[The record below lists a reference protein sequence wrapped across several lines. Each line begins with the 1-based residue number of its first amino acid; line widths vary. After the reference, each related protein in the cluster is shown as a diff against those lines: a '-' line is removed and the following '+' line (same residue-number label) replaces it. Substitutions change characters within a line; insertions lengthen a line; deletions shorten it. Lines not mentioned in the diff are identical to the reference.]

1 MLFSEQFGIKYMGD
15 EGWFNPILHQDTLL
29 FIDPFSVFKSQDEL
43 FKDSYSEIMYFFQQA
58 FELIAHS
65 SGLESH
71 LSYKKAKNML
81 MFPEVNSIC
90 LGYSNTQHGSGTGLK
105 WSKTLTH
112 NISRLIT
119 KGVTHISHFEELGI
133 FCEGIGPDRLSDMT
147 ANLLKTRLIAYT
159 QKICNL
165 HNVPM
170 TKQRI
175 QNAYF
180 DYEYKRWYNDEY
192 LLPVNPYK
200 QNAPILLIPKNF
212 LNVLPEINSDD
223 FSETIQ
229 LAERLRNDFN
239 YEVDKNL
246 DKETIAQIAIENY
259 NLVKEYIDI
268 VEKREVKSFGD
279 LMKHTFR
286 YNWYELSKKT
296 VIDNPFLF
304 DSTVNEETFFE
315 RIMNFVN
322 YYKEFIEF
330 RSGYKLLWNDM
341 KNTPRSEEDVQLL
354 FKGIL
359 DEHCR
364 ANNIDLTREVNQ
376 GMGPIDFRF
385 SSGYSNRVLLEI
397 KLAKNTKFWNGLKKQ
412 LPLYMNVDSCDKGIF
427 LVIVYTDKDVE
438 RIKNIQEVCHD
449 VCQYHN
455 VDIKIVSIDVR
466 LDNKESASKK

>member
-1 MLFSEQFGIKYMGD
+1 M
-15 EGWFNPILHQDTLL
+15 
-29 FIDPFSVFKSQDEL
+29 
-43 FKDSYSEIMYFFQQA
+43 
-58 FELIAHS
+58 
-65 SGLESH
+65 
-71 LSYKKAKNML
+71 
-81 MFPEVNSIC
+81 
-90 LGYSNTQHGSGTGLK
+90 
-105 WSKTLTH
+105 
-112 NISRLIT
+112 
-119 KGVTHISHFEELGI
+119 
-133 FCEGIGPDRLSDMT
+133 
-147 ANLLKTRLIAYT
+147 
-159 QKICNL
+159 
-165 HNVPM
+165 
-170 TKQRI
+170 
-175 QNAYF
+175 
-180 DYEYKRWYNDEY
+180 
-192 LLPVNPYK
+192 
-200 QNAPILLIPKNF
+200 
-212 LNVLPEINSDD
+212 
-223 FSETIQ
+223 
-229 LAERLRNDFN
+229 
-239 YEVDKNL
+239 DKNL

-259 NLVKEYIDI
+259 NFVKEYIDI
-268 VEKREVKSFGD
+268 VEKREVKSFGN

-438 RIKNIQEVCHD
+438 RIKNIQEVCYD